1 MAKMPYT
8 SKTISLHDDTWA
20 TLECLRKEF
29 GSYSKV
35 IKHLLTEK
43 GSKVSK
49 RDKKKEELK

>member
-1 MAKMPYT
+1 MSYS

-20 TLECLRKEF
+20 ALERLKKEF
-29 GSYSKV
+29 GSYNKV
-35 IKHLLTEK
+35 LKVVLVLFET